1 MWKRPGLALA
11 WAMLE
16 SLWQFVETHR
26 VWLGWAAAGS
36 GLLLVLFGVGLPV
49 VAVLLPADAV
59 RRYLSAGGDGPGT
72 GRSGE
77 GGSRDGGWWRRHPA
91 VRWGLRGLKN
101 GLGVVL
107 AVAGVAMLVL
117 PGQGLLTLAAAMLL
131 LDFPGKR
138 RVERRVLGSPRV
150 LGPVNALR
158 RRFNK
163 PAMLP
168 PGG

>member
-1 MWKRPGLALA
+1 
-11 WAMLE
+11 MLE
-16 SLWQFVETHR
+16 SLWQFVEAHR
-26 VWLGWAAAGS
+26 AWLGWAAAGS

-49 VAVLLPADAV
+49 LAVLLPADAV
-59 RRYLSAGGDGPGT
+59 RRYLAAGGDGTGGYGPGEK
-72 GRSGE
+72 GSGEGGSGE
-77 GGSRDGGWWRRHPA
+77 GGSRNGGWWRGHPV

-101 GLGVVL
+101 ALGVVL
-107 AVAGVAMLVL
+107 VLAGVAMLVL

-150 LGPVNALR
+150 LGRVNALR
-158 RRFNK
+158 RRFGK
-163 PAMLP
+163 AAMLP